1 MSTPRI
7 LYLEDDEL
15 DVRLLRETLATEGI
29 AAELVHVRNPW
40 DFSTA
45 LKSQIAD
52 LILLD
57 GKVAG
62 FGGVVAM
69 HMARA
74 ACPGVP
80 SFCLTGLVTDEK
92 AAEMRR
98 AGAAGCLS
106 KQDWTEVGATIRQAL
121 KKPSPKSNHPT
132 ETHSC
137 LPVRPT

>member
-7 LYLEDDEL
+7 LYLEDDEN
-15 DVRLLRETLATEGI
+15 DVTLLRETLAGEDI
-29 AAELVHVRNPW
+29 AVELVHVRTPW

-52 LILLD
+52 LILFD

-62 FGGVVAM
+62 FGGVAAM
-69 HMARA
+69 HMARVS
-74 ACPGVP
+74 CPGVP

-92 AAEMRR
+92 AAAMRD

-106 KQDWTEVGATIRQAL
+106 KQDLAEVSATIRRAL
-121 KKPSPKSNHPT
+121 ESVQTRK
-132 ETHSC
+132 
-137 LPVRPT
+137 

>member
-1 MSTPRI
+1 MSAPRI
-7 LYLEDDEL
+7 LYLEDDEN
-15 DVRLLRETLATEGI
+15 DVFLLRRALAQEGV
-29 AAELVHVRNPW
+29 EVQLVHVRTPW

-45 LKSQIAD
+45 LKSKIAR

-74 ACPGVP
+74 ACPHVP
-80 SFCLTGLVTDEK
+80 SFCLTGFVTDEK
-92 AAEMRR
+92 VAAMRE

-106 KQDWTEVGATIRQAL
+106 KKDLAEVSATIRRELEKA
-121 KKPSPKSNHPT
+121 STESNVLAAEGT
-132 ETHSC
+132 SGN
-137 LPVRPT
+137 

>member
-7 LYLEDDEL
+7 LYLEDDDL
-15 DVRLLRETLATEGI
+15 DVTLLREALATEGLPV
-29 AAELVHVRNPW
+29 ELMHVRTPW

-45 LKSQIAD
+45 LKSQTAD

-62 FGGVVAM
+62 FGGLIALR
-69 HMARA
+69 MARA
-74 ACPGVP
+74 SCPGVP

-92 AAEMRR
+92 AAAMSE

-106 KQDWTEVGATIRQAL
+106 KLDLVVVSATIRRTL
-121 KKPSPKSNHPT
+121 ESSGK
-132 ETHSC
+132 
-137 LPVRPT
+137 R